1 MLPQDQVVMQC
12 EGCGTIWMPGRLN
25 CQACGW
31 QRPAVAME
39 SASAPTPEANDA
51 GAAAPPSS
59 EPSTAIDDP
68 VSSGRGESESQ
79 AAQGPRIVE
88 KASSTS
94 PPAKLQH
101 RSDFFTRRVASGRQE
116 KLEQK
121 DADAAVN
128 VRDSSRIGQLINI
141 VAHGVSVGGA
151 IVTAKGPEGRTE
163 RRSIQELTTELPRL
177 EGQHPFTG
185 PDLDDWVRKLRTE
198 RVLLIGCVDSSV
210 ARSAAQALVD
220 RLRLQRGPA
229 RLLSFD
235 DQGGSDL
242 TVRAFIQIPLTSRLS
257 ESVVVVDA
265 YHPHA
270 QTFLDSLEPK
280 GSWSAADLRDR
291 LKHRKLLLL
300 VCRPSHAEAF
310 SRGAVDPLP
319 CWTVPFL
326 DYLLRPTFGER
337 AEQLGERLKGQ
348 RASGRWSRD
357 EREFYRQ
364 VKSCL
369 DERRLEAVIDAGG
382 FPIGGTADDLAMP
395 ADQPV
400 HQAALYVASHF
411 PCLSAADF
419 GRVMR
424 AVLGDETTTVLVNV
438 TQIAPDG
445 TSKVVEVQKQQA
457 LIELWTERADRILSE
472 CRIVSRLD
480 SNVGRVLEF
489 ADAIRRTQVLQ
500 ALQNDHSFYL
510 HAKFSAISRKLFFD
524 PSEAIAGYVAQ
535 LTAEMMATET
545 GTYTAHWLLA
555 LREGPGDWS
564 SVQVARLA
572 RVLRLL
578 FAASPTRV
586 QAAAVLD
593 RLIAEHAHDAV
604 GGLLRSLMFAPHFD
618 PLYWI
623 KQVMDRG
630 DEEARGYAYRFLC
643 DEVVGRSEVYPL
655 LHAIAEWLPPADT
668 QPERY
673 PPSAKLALQFLLDY
687 ITHAIAEFEPAD
699 YGAWPSPYPL
709 FATSDTAIIEGEIEL
724 VMSWMFHPGMQHAI
738 TDRGFAPA
746 LSHLLAA
753 IIAEWTFILYGPT
766 LASIG
771 AVLREGDPLPLA
783 LTRGPGAVVQYV
795 LKQLFV
801 HTHHPAG
808 LRVRMSVLAYW
819 EALKRGLQNAQGGRT
834 TAERAQ
840 LAWKQQVVRML
851 MIQMASLRD

>member
-1 MLPQDQVVMQC
+1 MQC
-12 EGCGTIWMPGRLN
+12 EGCGTIWMPGRLS

-39 SASAPTPEANDA
+39 SASAPTQEANDA
-51 GAAAPPSS
+51 WPVAPPSS
-59 EPSTAIDDP
+59 GPSTAMDYP
-68 VSSGRGESESQ
+68 AKNGPGEPENQ
-79 AAQGPRIVE
+79 AAQKPQIVE

-94 PPAKLQH
+94 PPAVPQH
-101 RSDFFTRRVASGRQE
+101 RSDFFTRRVTAGRQ
-116 KLEQK
+116 KKMEQK
-121 DADAAVN
+121 DAEASVN
-128 VRDSSRIGQLINI
+128 VRDSSQIGQLINI

-151 IVTAKGPEGRTE
+151 PATAKGPEGRTKK
-163 RRSIQELTTELPRL
+163 RSIQELTTELPRL

-185 PDLDDWVRKLRTE
+185 PELDEWARKVRTE
-198 RVLLIGCVDSSV
+198 RVLLIGCVDAAV

-242 TVRAFIQIPLTSRLS
+242 TVRAFIQIPVSSRS
-257 ESVVVVDA
+257 NESVVVVDA

-280 GSWSAADLRDR
+280 GSWSAPDLRDR
-291 LKHRKLLLL
+291 LSLRKLLLL
-300 VCRPSHAEAF
+300 VCRPSHVAAA

-319 CWTVPFL
+319 SWTVPFL
-326 DYLLRPTFGER
+326 DYLLRPAFGER
-337 AEQLGERLKGQ
+337 AEQLGERLKSQ
-348 RASGRWSRD
+348 RASGRWSRE

-369 DERRLEAVIDAGG
+369 DEQRLEMVISAGG
-382 FPIGGTADDLAMP
+382 FPTGGTVDDLAMP
-395 ADQPV
+395 ADKPV

-411 PCLSAADF
+411 PGLSAADF

-424 AVLGDETTTVLVNV
+424 AVLGDETTTVVANV
-438 TQIAPDG
+438 TQVAADG
-445 TSKVVEVQKQQA
+445 TSKAGEVQKEKA

-480 SNVGRVLEF
+480 PNVGRVLEF

-510 HAKFSAISRKLFFD
+510 HAKFNAISQKLFFD
-524 PSEAIAGYVAQ
+524 PSEVIAGYVAQ
-535 LTAEMMATET
+535 LTAEMMATDT

-555 LREGPGDWS
+555 LRQGPGGWS
-564 SVQVARLA
+564 SVQIARLA

-578 FAASPTRV
+578 FAASATRG

-593 RLIAEHAHDAV
+593 MLIVEQTHDAI
-604 GGLLRSLMFAPHFD
+604 GGLLRSLMFAPNFD

-630 DEEARGYAYRFLC
+630 NEEARGYAYRFLC

-655 LHAIAEWLPPADT
+655 LQAIAEWLPPVDT
-668 QPERY
+668 EPERY

-687 ITHAIAEFEPAD
+687 ITYAIAEFEPAD

-709 FATSDTAIIEGEIEL
+709 FATSDTATIRAEIDL
-724 VMSWMFHPGMQHAI
+724 VMRWMFHPGMHQVVA
-738 TDRGFAPA
+738 DLGLAPA
-746 LSHLLAA
+746 LSHALAA
-753 IIAEWTFILYGPT
+753 IIAEWAFILYGPT
-766 LASIG
+766 LASIE

-783 LTRGPGAVVQYV
+783 LTRGPGAVVQHV
-795 LKQLFV
+795 LKQLLV
-801 HTHHPAG
+801 YTHHPAG
-808 LRVRMSVLAYW
+808 LRARIVVLAYW
-819 EALKRGLQNAQGGRT
+819 EALKRSLQSAQAGRT

-840 LAWKQQVVRML
+840 LAWKQQVVRIL
-851 MIQMASLRD
+851 MIQMVSLRD